1 MHDVWEKKGS
11 APDGMRAR
19 VGGWEV
25 DVTGRATTSG
35 SMARGEMAAKLGV
48 ACVAC
53 RKEARF
59 M

>member
-35 SMARGEMAAKLGV
+35 SMARGEMGGQAWGSV
-48 ACVAC
+48 RCVQ
-53 RKEARF
+53 EGGPI
-59 M
+59 